1 MITHGGRVFCKVECF
16 VNGTLRIKHFL
27 EAQDLHTLKG
37 QEFIFSLLAL
47 RTSMIPLSTSAKE
60 RNLFPLTFIP
70 FQISLLLAWDSSEW
84 SCGSCS
90 LRVSQSTS
98 DASITAETG
107 LVRAGKMTTVGA
119 GSGVLSARTLRG
131 QPHPPGIL
139 QYQPPLVP

>member
-1 MITHGGRVFCKVECF
+1 MECF
-16 VNGTLRIKHFL
+16 INGTFRIKYFLQTQDLDTSELRI
-27 EAQDLHTLKG
+27 
-37 QEFIFSLLAL
+37 LLL
-47 RTSMIPLSTSAKE
+47 STIPTSMIPLSTSAKE

-70 FQISLLLAWDSSEW
+70 FHISLLLAWDSSEW

-107 LVRAGKMTTVGA
+107 LVRARKMRTVGA

-131 QPHPPGIL
+131 QPHPPGIPTTCL
-139 QYQPPLVP
+139 R